1 MNLPEE
7 RQVFRTNMRVCKY
20 RHDVRNFLEDLNSK
34 ETVTCDLILKLADNN
49 DLMCL
54 FAHGGHGRNDKIYG
68 VLLDLRFSPD
78 VSNLILKY
86 SIEIEDEENIPCFYI
101 SGANKTVEKRIGFEE
116 NQMLGLLCRANQ
128 FKVGNP
134 ARFLSRFSRK
144 DLDDEESE
152 AYDLNKKHFAN
163 ISAEFL
169 NTKKYLHSDGKK
181 NNLDITYFPMS
192 NVDELARGCGQT
204 NSMVFP
210 LLNFDIDGT
219 CYINMNQFFIFEET
233 KGKLGAQT
241 ITTYRS
247 FSLAQRLDMAP
258 CMEREESLDI
268 LEDCYDPESY
278 TCEDFSS
285 DLKNFI
291 KSFKE
296 KTSTVL

>member
-1 MNLPEE
+1 
-7 RQVFRTNMRVCKY
+7 MRVCKY
-20 RHDVRNFLEDLNSK
+20 RHGVRNFLEDLNSK
-34 ETVTCDLILKLADNN
+34 ETVTCDLILEMANDN

-54 FAHGGHGRNDKIYG
+54 FAHGGHRRNEKLYG
-68 VLLDLRFSPD
+68 VLLDLRLPPC
-78 VSNLILKY
+78 VSNLILTY
-86 SIEIEDEENIPCFYI
+86 AIEIEDEENIPCFYI
-101 SGANKTVEKRIGFEE
+101 DAANETVEKRVGFKE

-134 ARFLSRFSRK
+134 VRFLSRFSRK
-144 DLDDEESE
+144 DLDDDERE
-152 AYDLNKKHFAN
+152 AYDLNKKHFAS

-181 NNLDITYFPMS
+181 NNLNITYFPMS
-192 NVDELARGCGQT
+192 NVDELARGCDQM

-210 LLNFDIDGT
+210 LLNFDINGT

-233 KGKLGAQT
+233 TMFLGAQT

-247 FSLAQRLDMAP
+247 FSLAQRLDMTP
-258 CMEREESLDI
+258 FMEREESMDI
-268 LEDCYDPESY
+268 LEDCYNPVPY
-278 TCEDFSS
+278 ACENLSS
-285 DLKNFI
+285 DLENFI

>member
-1 MNLPEE
+1 
-7 RQVFRTNMRVCKY
+7 MRVCKY
-20 RHDVRNFLEDLNSK
+20 RHDVRKFLEDLNSK
-34 ETVTCDLILKLADNN
+34 ETVTCGLILKLADNN

-54 FAHGGHGRNDKIYG
+54 FAHGGHRRNDKVYG
-68 VLLDLRFSPD
+68 VLLDLRLSFD

-86 SIEIEDEENIPCFYI
+86 AIEIEDEENIPCFYI
-101 SGANKTVEKRIGFEE
+101 SAANKTVEKLIGFKE

-134 ARFLSRFSRK
+134 ARFLSRFNRK
-144 DLDDEESE
+144 DLDDDERQ

-181 NNLDITYFPMS
+181 NNLNITYFPMS
-192 NVDELARGCGQT
+192 NVDELARECDQM

-233 KGKLGAQT
+233 TRYLGAQT

-247 FSLAQRLDMAP
+247 FSLAQRLDMTP
-258 CMEREESLDI
+258 CMEREESMDI
-268 LEDCYDPESY
+268 LEDCYDPNPY
-278 TCEDFSS
+278 ACEDFSS

-296 KTSTVL
+296 KISTVL